1 MAFKNVPRHGD
12 DLHNQSTRKGK
23 GGRFFRPA
31 NHNKLRAKQLVAA
44 NLHDNAAVAGFKL
57 AVLVFERMPLKH
69 LVVAGSILL
78 AAAPGE
84 AIPTMA
90 DVPALA
96 KAAVARRIDVP
107 ASAVHISSAKPSE
120 RMPGFVV
127 CGRVDTS
134 SGANGGERFFVIIPG
149 DFAILD
155 QDGKSLVDSY
165 WSANHCE

>member
-1 MAFKNVPRHGD
+1 M
-12 DLHNQSTRKGK
+12 
-23 GGRFFRPA
+23 
-31 NHNKLRAKQLVAA
+31 KQLLAA
-44 NLHDNAAVAGFKL
+44 EVHGNAAEASFGP
-57 AVLVFERMPLKH
+57 AVLVFGGISLKH

-84 AIPTMA
+84 AVPTMA

-96 KAAVARRIDVP
+96 KTAVARRIDVP
-107 ASAVHISSAKPSE
+107 ASAIHILSAKPSE

-127 CGRVDTS
+127 CGRVDRA
-134 SGANGGERFFVIIPG
+134 SGAGDGERFFVIIPG

-155 QDGKSLVDSY
+155 QDGRGLVDTY

>member
-1 MAFKNVPRHGD
+1 MA
-12 DLHNQSTRKGK
+12 
-23 GGRFFRPA
+23 A
-31 NHNKLRAKQLVAA
+31 KLRS
-44 NLHDNAAVAGFKL
+44 NAAEAGFEL
-57 AVLVFERMPLKH
+57 AALVFERMPLKH
-69 LVVAGSILL
+69 LVVAGSIVL

-84 AIPTMA
+84 AVPTMA

-96 KAAVARRIDVP
+96 RAAVARRIDAP
-107 ASAVHISSAKPSE
+107 ASAIHILSAKPSE

-134 SGANGGERFFVIIPG
+134 SVAGDGERFFVIIPG

-155 QDGKSLVDSY
+155 QDGKSLVDNY